1 MRKLSFSLLPLSAS
15 ILIANAVIADD
26 SVELQGVYITGGAN
40 ELMTTPGSATL
51 IDDVELE
58 TFEYTDIHRVLNAVP
73 GINLQEEDGYGLRP
87 NIGMRGTA
95 PERSKKVT
103 IMEDGVLSGPAPY
116 SAPAAYYFPNVSR
129 MSAVEV
135 FKGPSA
141 IQYGPATIAGALNLV
156 SRPIP
161 FGREGEVDV
170 QYGEHN
176 FQRYNAYYGGQVG
189 KVGYLVEG
197 LNMSTDGFKDLPDDS
212 DTGFERNDF
221 TLKSSYEINGKYN
234 QTLQL
239 KLGYADEDSNETYLG
254 LTRDDFDDDP
264 YQRYAASALDNM
276 SWEHYQFQLTHIF
289 ELSHTTKFTTDI
301 YQNTFSRDWFK
312 LNKFG
317 AGSSVTVDDV
327 LKDPTGNNLDYYEIL
342 TGQRNSTA
350 AFEQLLIG
358 NNGRT
363 YVSQGVQTRMNSD
376 FTVAGIPNE
385 LEVGLR
391 LHADQVERD
400 HTEASYN
407 MVNGELV
414 LVAGSG
420 YTTTNN
426 KGEAQ
431 AVAAHIKNDMTL
443 DKTTVSLGLRAE
455 SIETKLTNNLATGDV
470 DPEAS
475 SSEFVLLPGA
485 GVYSQVTESVGVLAG
500 VYKGFTSTSPGQEG
514 DVDPEESLNYEFGV
528 RIQGDH
534 QVELIGFMN
543 DYSNFKG
550 TCSGSGG
557 CDTANI
563 DQEANGGEALVYGL
577 ESSYKFEPSYKAL
590 SFPLQLTYTYTKSE
604 FQTTFE
610 DSLGVF
616 TSAGETVNEG
626 DEMAYLPEHRLNV
639 KAGVNHMDWSVMLSA
654 LYQSEMRDVAG
665 QGSIPKSEKIDAYTV
680 VDLAVSYQLNPSV
693 QLYSTA
699 DNLLGAEYMAAAQP
713 MGYRPGKPRAIHAG
727 VKVGF

>member
-1 MRKLSFSLLPLSAS
+1 MRKPYFSLLPLSAS
-15 ILIANAVIADD
+15 ILFANAVLAED
-26 SVELQGVYITGGAN
+26 SVELQGVYITGGVS
-40 ELMTTPGSATL
+40 ELMTQPGSATL

-95 PERSKKVT
+95 PERSKKIT

-161 FGREGEVDV
+161 YSREGEVDI
-170 QYGEHN
+170 QYGERN
-176 FQRYNAYYGGQVG
+176 FQRYNAYYGGQAG

-221 TLKSSYEINGKYN
+221 TLKTSYEINGTYN

-276 SWEHYQFQLTHIF
+276 SWEHYQFQLTHVI
-289 ELSHTTKFTTDI
+289 ELSHTTKFTTDL

-317 AGSSVTVDDV
+317 EGSTASVDDV
-327 LKDPTGNNLDYYEIL
+327 LKNPTGNNLDYYEIL
-342 TGQRNSTA
+342 TGQRNSTGS
-350 AFEQLLIG
+350 FEQLLIG

-363 YVSQGVQTRMNSD
+363 YVSQGLQTRMNSE
-376 FTVAGIPNE
+376 FSVAGIPNE

-391 LHADQVERD
+391 LHADHVERD

-414 LVAGSG
+414 ATASPES
-420 YTTTNN
+420 TTNN

-431 AVAAHIKNDMTL
+431 AIAVYIKDDLTF
-443 DKTTVSLGLRAE
+443 DKTTLSLGLRAE
-455 SIETKLTNNLATGDV
+455 SIETKLTNNLVSD
-470 DPEAS
+470 EAS
-475 SSEFVLLPGA
+475 SSEMVVLPGA
-485 GVYSQVTESVGVLAG
+485 GVYSQVTDSIGLLAG

-528 RIQGDH
+528 RVQGDH
-534 QVELIGFMN
+534 QLELIGFIN

-550 TCSGSGG
+550 TCTGSNS
-557 CDTANI
+557 CDTSNI
-563 DQEANGGEALVYGL
+563 DKESNGGEALVYGL
-577 ESSYKFEPSYKAL
+577 ESSYKFEPTYKAL

-616 TSAGETVNEG
+616 AGAGDIVNKG
-626 DEMAYLPEHRLNV
+626 DEMAYLPEHRLNAR
-639 KAGVNHMDWSVMLSA
+639 AGVNHMDWSVVLNA

-665 QGSIPKSEKIDAYTV
+665 QGSIPEAEKIDAYTV
-680 VDLAVSYQLNPSV
+680 LDLAVSYQVNPSV
-693 QLYSTA
+693 QVYSTA
-699 DNLLGAEYMAAAQP
+699 DNLLGTEYMASAQP